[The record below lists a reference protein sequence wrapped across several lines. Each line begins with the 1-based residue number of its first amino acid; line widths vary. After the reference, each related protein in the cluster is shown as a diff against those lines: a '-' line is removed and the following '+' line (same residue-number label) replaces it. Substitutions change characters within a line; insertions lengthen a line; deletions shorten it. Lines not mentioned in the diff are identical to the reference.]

1 MNETHNIISLGDHCA
16 IPSILNELGLR
27 KQSYPFDWIAHRSLI
42 YNTNLIYNAY
52 LVKELMTTGDV
63 SAIVKKLVGNVFSP
77 ESKTKVNY
85 NNNMWFPHDHE
96 NNISNDEIIEKY
108 KRRFARMMKDIREKP
123 TIFMMLTRH
132 VIINQTIFDQI
143 LHTLLSY
150 NPENKIIFIS
160 GSDYPYMQNPKYNNV
175 VLFKFIKFEIV
186 KMDKDFSY
194 ENVFFRPEIKKFL
207 HGVFSKLGYQ
217 TKDIPLENEITKIPN
232 KLRMQ
237 FLK

>member
-16 IPSILNELGLR
+16 VPSILNELGLR
-27 KQSYPFDWIAHRSLI
+27 KQSYPFDWISNRSLI
-42 YNTNLIYNAY
+42 YDTNLIYNAI
-52 LVKELMTTGDV
+52 LVKELMTTCDV
-63 SAIVKKLVGNVFSP
+63 STIVKKLVGNVFSP
-77 ESKTKVNY
+77 ESKTKVNV

-96 NNISNDEIIEKY
+96 NNNSNAEIIEKY
-108 KRRFARMMKDIREKP
+108 ERRFTRMMNDIREKP

-132 VIINQTIFDQI
+132 IIIKQSIFDEMVR
-143 LHTLLSY
+143 TLLSY
-150 NPENKIIFIS
+150 NQDNKIIFIS
-160 GSDYPYMQNPKYNNV
+160 GSDHPYMQNPKYNNV

-186 KMDKDFSY
+186 KMDKDFSH

-217 TKDIPLENEITKIPN
+217 PKDIPQENEISKFPN

-237 FLK
+237 FLR